1 MKNNDKSSI
10 PTKEE
15 KKFNK
20 DYIWI
25 IICLICLG
33 LGVYIGT
40 KIFVK
45 NRKKRANELTD
56 DYDYKVEK
64 VDKNKNDLLT
74 GENIDNN
81 LGI

>member
-1 MKNNDKSSI
+1 M
-10 PTKEE
+10 
-15 KKFNK
+15 
-20 DYIWI
+20 

-33 LGVYIGT
+33 LGIYIGT

-45 NRKKRANELTD
+45 NRKKRVNELQD
-56 DYDYKVEK
+56 YYDYKAEK
-64 VDKNKNDLLT
+64 DDKNKNDLLT